1 MKKFSEL
8 NVGDEFFSEGKISLQ
23 ELENYL
29 SFSGIK
35 NILYKNNEDSKKI
48 VSGRAILGRM
58 EGEFTRLKEMY
69 GNLLIFYGM
78 DGDPSWKGR
87 HARFLKPLYTDE
99 ILKMKFRILEKLI
112 LMKIMAFWLLIL
124 KGLKRMATWLLLQDV
139 TYTKSKRTLQR
150 INKEFDCGCNHYYS
164 YK

>member
-8 NVGDEFFSEGKISLQ
+8 NVDDEFFSEGKISLQ

-35 NILYKNNEDSKKI
+35 NVLYKNSEDQKI

-78 DGDPSWKGR
+78 NGDPSWKGR

-99 ILKMKFRILEKLI
+99 LLKMKFKISEKTDLNENYG
-112 LMKIMAFWLLIL
+112 LLAIDFE
-124 KGLKRMATWLLLQDV
+124 G
-139 TYTKSKRTLQR
+139 SKENGDLVVVAKHNLYQIKKDPPTNQ
-150 INKEFDCGCNHYYS
+150 
-164 YK
+164 

>member
-8 NVGDEFFSEGKISLQ
+8 KVGDEFFSEGKISLQ
-23 ELENYL
+23 DLENYL
-29 SFSGIK
+29 FFSGIK
-35 NILYKNNEDSKKI
+35 NILYKNNDDSRKI

-99 ILKMKFRILEKLI
+99 IIKMKFKIFEKTDLNEDYG
-112 LMKIMAFWLLIL
+112 LLVVDFE
-124 KGLKRMATWLLLQDV
+124 G
-139 TYTKSKRTLQR
+139 SKENGELVVVARRNLYQ
-150 INKEFDCGCNHYYS
+150 IKKDPPKNQ
-164 YK
+164 

>member
-23 ELENYL
+23 ELENCL

-35 NILYKNNEDSKKI
+35 NVLYKNSEDQKI

-58 EGEFTRLKEMY
+58 EGEFTKLKEMY

-78 DGDPSWKGR
+78 DGDPFLER
-87 HARFLKPLYTDE
+87 QTCRFLKPLYTDE
-99 ILKMKFRILEKLI
+99 LLKMKFKISEKTDLNENYG
-112 LMKIMAFWLLIL
+112 LLAIDFEGS
-124 KGLKRMATWLLLQDV
+124 KEDATLL
-139 TYTKSKRTLQR
+139 
-150 INKEFDCGCNHYYS
+150 
-164 YK
+164 

>member
-23 ELENYL
+23 DLENYI

-35 NILYKNNEDSKKI
+35 NILYKNNDDSKKI

-99 ILKMKFRILEKLI
+99 ILKMKFKISEKTDLNENYG
-112 LMKIMAFWLLIL
+112 LLAIDFE
-124 KGLKRMATWLLLQDV
+124 G
-139 TYTKSKRTLQR
+139 SKENGDLVVIARRNLYQ
-150 INKEFDCGCNHYYS
+150 IKKDSPMNQ
-164 YK
+164 

>member
-35 NILYKNNEDSKKI
+35 NVLYKNNEDPKKI
-48 VSGRAILGRM
+48 VSGRAILGRI
-58 EGEFTRLKEMY
+58 EGEFTKLEEMY

-87 HARFLKPLYTDE
+87 HARFLKPLYVDE
-99 ILKMKFRILEKLI
+99 ILKMKFKISEKTELNENYG
-112 LMKIMAFWLLIL
+112 LLAVDFE
-124 KGLKRMATWLLLQDV
+124 G
-139 TYTKSKRTLQR
+139 SKENGDLVVVARRNLYQ
-150 INKEFDCGCNHYYS
+150 IKKDHPMNQ
-164 YK
+164 

>member
-23 ELENYL
+23 ELEKYI

-35 NILYKNNEDSKKI
+35 NILYKNNDDSKKI

-99 ILKMKFRILEKLI
+99 ILKMKFKISEKTDLNENYG
-112 LMKIMAFWLLIL
+112 LLAIDFE
-124 KGLKRMATWLLLQDV
+124 G
-139 TYTKSKRTLQR
+139 SKENGDLVVVARRNLYQ
-150 INKEFDCGCNHYYS
+150 IKKDSPMNQ
-164 YK
+164 

>member
-23 ELENYL
+23 ELESYL

-35 NILYKNNEDSKKI
+35 NVLYKNNEDSKKM

-58 EGEFTRLKEMY
+58 EGQFTRLKEMY

-87 HARFLKPLYTDE
+87 HTRFLKPLYTDE
-99 ILKMKFRILEKLI
+99 ILKMKFKISEKTDLNEDYG
-112 LMKIMAFWLLIL
+112 LLTIDFE
-124 KGLKRMATWLLLQDV
+124 G
-139 TYTKSKRTLQR
+139 SKENGDLVVVSRRNLYQIKKDPPTNQ
-150 INKEFDCGCNHYYS
+150 
-164 YK
+164 

>member
-8 NVGDEFFSEGKISLQ
+8 NVDDEFFSEGKISLQ
-23 ELENYL
+23 ELESYL

-35 NILYKNNEDSKKI
+35 NVLYKNNEDSKKM

-87 HARFLKPLYTDE
+87 HTRFLKPLYTDE
-99 ILKMKFRILEKLI
+99 ILKMKFKISEKADLNEDYG
-112 LMKIMAFWLLIL
+112 LLTIDFE
-124 KGLKRMATWLLLQDV
+124 G
-139 TYTKSKRTLQR
+139 SKENGDLVVVSRRNLYQIKKDPPTNQ
-150 INKEFDCGCNHYYS
+150 
-164 YK
+164 